1 MNLIKDNFKDDIGQI
16 YKNHIYEDL
25 MIAIVLHEY
34 NINPIKINNIII
46 GDK

>member
-1 MNLIKDNFKDDIGQI
+1 MKLIKNSLSEKEI

-25 MIAIVLHEY
+25 MIAIVLHQH
-34 NINPIKINNIII
+34 NIHPIEINNIII